1 MAARSIALG
10 WEIPAYGIQADIY
23 QGEAITLT
31 LTRAGGTTIAAWT
44 ITAYIKKFHDDA
56 TNTLTIT
63 GSLVSSGTSGI
74 FTLALTAAQTLAL
87 ANQGYWCEIWRT
99 DSSSETLMSLLTLN
113 VLEGL

>member
-31 LTRAGGTTIAAWT
+31 LTRASGTTIAGWT
-44 ITAYIKKFHDDA
+44 ITAYVKQFHGDA
-56 TNTLTIT
+56 TYELELTGTL
-63 GSLVSSGTSGI
+63 SGGGTAGV

-87 ANQGYWCEIWRT
+87 DNQGYWCEIWRT
-99 DSSSETLMSLLTLN
+99 DSGSETLMSLLTLN